1 MNKKMNLKKI
11 KKINLNIFNNKSF
24 LIFLISLFLIGLI
37 IGIIFF
43 KFLDSND
50 ISKIKDNVNNSLTLP
65 TNYNYL
71 NNLFLNLKDN
81 ISLNLFI
88 FILGISVIGI
98 LLILFLYFSEAFSL
112 GFCLASLVNTYKIK
126 GIIASFCY
134 LFPGKILY
142 LINIFLLTFF
152 SVKFS
157 FKLIQYIFL
166 KKDTNLQEEFK
177 KYVKKILI
185 CIAISIV
192 IAFISVFIDPFL
204 IKLWTSI
211 K

>member
-11 KKINLNIFNNKSF
+11 KKINFNIFNNKSF
-24 LIFLISLFLIGLI
+24 LIFLVSLFVIGI
-37 IGIIFF
+37 VIGIIFF
-43 KFLDSND
+43 NFLDSSD
-50 ISKIKDNVNNSLTLP
+50 ISTINNNVNNSLTLSSD
-65 TNYNYL
+65 YNYI
-71 NNLFLNLKDN
+71 NNLFLNLKNN

-88 FILGISVIGI
+88 FILGISVIGV
-98 LLILFLYFSEAFSL
+98 LVILFLYFSEAFSL
-112 GFCLASLVNTYKIK
+112 GFCLASLVNTYKFK

-142 LINIFLLTFF
+142 LINLFLLTFF

-177 KYVKKILI
+177 KYFKKILI

>member
-1 MNKKMNLKKI
+1 M
-11 KKINLNIFNNKSF
+11 
-24 LIFLISLFLIGLI
+24 GLI

-142 LINIFLLTFF
+142 LINLFLLTFF

-177 KYVKKILI
+177 KYFKKILI